1 MNIDIQ
7 TFETWSLNIGL
18 TLLIGYM
25 LFIIWQLGRESKA
38 GKFGYFI
45 LFIALGL
52 GMFGFIAKTIITWM
66 MER

>member
-1 MNIDIQ
+1 MNFDIQ

-18 TLLIGYM
+18 TGLIGYM

-38 GKFGYFI
+38 GKFGYFV

-52 GMFGFIAKTIITWM
+52 GMFGFIAKTIITWV